1 MGRTSKTLLLWI
13 FWTLLAL
20 CRGQL
25 INITVADVNVRIPE
39 FENSTYSVSIQ
50 ENIAKYTEILQVQ
63 ATYPDDATA
72 TGKIV
77 YGFSSRT
84 PNFILQH
91 FGIDSTSGQ
100 LYVRGEIDYEEGS
113 SYNFDVE
120 ATDKGNNTGPAHAL
134 VRINV
139 IDINDN
145 SPQIKINSL
154 TTSPNAEV
162 LETVPIGTFVAHIS
176 VEDPDGG
183 QNGKVT
189 CSLNDNWT
197 FALQRISDKMYKVV
211 TAKPLNREVIPMY
224 QISVRC
230 QDKGI
235 PPLVSYR
242 YYNVTV
248 LDDNDNIPR
257 FTRRRYEVNMNENN
271 AIGQAIL
278 TVIATDEDSGD
289 NGKVEYQ
296 LHTDAANYFK
306 INRYTGTITAN
317 QILDRE
323 KIVQIKFHV
332 IAVDNGKRPLSST
345 TAVTVNVMDVND
357 VTPTFTQ
364 EHYKF
369 SISENKPKGTLVGT
383 VLARDNDTTPNSQ
396 ITYSM
401 TSGSNFFSIRPQN
414 GQIYTKEVLNREERT
429 QFVFDVMAVDSGY
442 PKLHNRTTITVNV
455 LDENDN
461 IPVTPFRI

>member
-1 MGRTSKTLLLWI
+1 MALTRKTLLLWS
-13 FWTLLAL
+13 FVKLLAL

-25 INITVADVNVRIPE
+25 INITVADVNDHIPE

-63 ATYPDDATA
+63 AAYPDNATT

-84 PNFILQH
+84 PNFILQR
-91 FGIDSTSGQ
+91 FGIDSTSGK

-113 SYNFDVE
+113 SYNFEVE
-120 ATDKGNNTGPAHAL
+120 ATDKGNNTGPRSAHAL
-134 VRINV
+134 VKINV
-139 IDINDN
+139 IDLNDN
-145 SPQIKINSL
+145 SPQIIINLL

-183 QNGKVT
+183 QNSKVT

-197 FALQRISDKMYKVV
+197 FTLQRISDKMYKVV
-211 TAKPLNREVIPMY
+211 TAEQLNREAILMY
-224 QISVRC
+224 RISVWC

-235 PPLVSYR
+235 PPLVSYS
-242 YYNVTV
+242 YFNVTV
-248 LDDNDNIPR
+248 LDDNDNVPR
-257 FTRRRYEVNMNENN
+257 FTRSRYEVNMDENN
-271 AIGQAIL
+271 AIGQPLL
-278 TVIATDEDSGD
+278 TVIATDEDSGE

-296 LHTDAANYFK
+296 LHTDAADYWK
-306 INRYTGTITAN
+306 INKHTGRITAN
-317 QILDRE
+317 RKLDRE
-323 KIVQIKFHV
+323 KVAQIRFRV
-332 IAVDNGKRPLSST
+332 IAVDNGKRPLAST
-345 TAVTVNVMDVND
+345 AWVTVNVMDVND

-396 ITYSM
+396 VTYSI
-401 TSGSNFFSIRPQN
+401 TFGSNFFSIRPQN
-414 GQIYTKEVLNREERT
+414 GQIYTKAGLNREERT
-429 QFVFDVMAVDSGY
+429 QFVFEVMAVDSGY

-455 LDENDN
+455 MGEKW
-461 IPVTPFRI
+461 